1 MTLKSLTILDLDLVD
16 SNEAILVLNN
26 LPNVQILNGK
36 NTNDDEEE
44 EYDDDNNE
52 NIKTR
57 NQLEEIEEDKNVE
70 NNSNYISSDNN
81 LLNNDY
87 TPRIDGIHDNNIN
100 NNINKSYKE
109 KSINKHTDEIQNNK
123 NDDESHNTPLYDRII
138 SADSNKKI
146 INNCKF

>member
-87 TPRIDGIHDNNIN
+87 TPRI
-100 NNINKSYKE
+100 Y
-109 KSINKHTDEIQNNK
+109 
-123 NDDESHNTPLYDRII
+123 
-138 SADSNKKI
+138 
-146 INNCKF
+146 